1 MVTLL
6 ISKPISSNKLL
17 LSYKVI
23 ANQNNQSN
31 LEFFTYYQD
40 NSNGA
45 GYSLD
50 LISSQSSLTINPP
63 SPYFIVLNKSRAD
76 NKFFVSQKGN
86 LKTFEILY
94 NPVSQKSVFK
104 MSYINRLSP
113 NKMQTAKVTANG
125 VWNTILT

>member
-6 ISKPISSNKLL
+6 ISQPIPSNKIL

-45 GYSLD
+45 GYNLD
-50 LISSQSSLTINPP
+50 LISSQASLIINPP

-76 NKFFVSQKGN
+76 NQLFISQKGN

-104 MSYINRLSP
+104 MSNFNRLSP
-113 NKMQTAKVTANG
+113 NKMQTAKATANG